1 MPGPRRQSAREGSSA
16 AECPRWT
23 RQGARSDFGICL
35 IFFQTYFISSA
46 SESSVPSLLGVGRR
60 KDGDTPRDRKA
71 TAGGPVVVAP
81 EPQLAG
87 RPVAPSRTGPGAAW
101 SQAGAWFGQNSL
113 RTGVGALS
121 STFSSVS
128 RRPRWW
134 GFGGGRVTRVAGPLG
149 RGVNRDTKSQLRR
162 NSRPREAA
170 GKSCYFELP
179 RHHSC

>member
-46 SESSVPSLLGVGRR
+46 SESSVPIRRR
-60 KDGDTPRDRKA
+60 KEKRWRHTQGQEGDSW
-71 TAGGPVVVAP
+71 G
-81 EPQLAG
+81 
-87 RPVAPSRTGPGAAW
+87 SRRRHGAAW

-113 RTGVGALS
+113 RTGVGVLS

-134 GFGGGRVTRVAGPLG
+134 DYGEGRVTRVAGPLG
-149 RGVNRDTKSQLRR
+149 REASRDTKSQLRR
-162 NSRPREAA
+162 NSRPGEAA

>member
-1 MPGPRRQSAREGSSA
+1 M

-46 SESSVPSLLGVGRR
+46 SESSVPIRRRKR

-71 TAGGPVVVAP
+71 MAGGPVVVTP

-87 RPVAPSRTGPGAAW
+87 RPVAASRTGPGAAW

-113 RTGVGALS
+113 RTGVGVLS

-134 GFGGGRVTRVAGPLG
+134 DCGGGACHPGGQSTREGSEQGHEESVKAQLQTG
-149 RGVNRDTKSQLRR
+149 RGCGEVML
-162 NSRPREAA
+162 
-170 GKSCYFELP
+170 L
-179 RHHSC
+179 

>member
-1 MPGPRRQSAREGSSA
+1 M

-46 SESSVPSLLGVGRR
+46 SESSVPIRRRKR

-71 TAGGPVVVAP
+71 MAGGPVVVTP

-87 RPVAPSRTGPGAAW
+87 RPVAASRTGPGAAW

-113 RTGVGALS
+113 CTGVGALS

-134 GFGGGRVTRVAGPLG
+134 DCGGGACHPGGRSTREGSEQGHEESVKAQLQTG
-149 RGVNRDTKSQLRR
+149 RGCGEVML
-162 NSRPREAA
+162 
-170 GKSCYFELP
+170 L
-179 RHHSC
+179 